1 MVATAKAKFL
11 SNMSLITTLALTD
24 DAPRSSD
31 RDAWALLLG
40 ETRLSEGD
48 TLSACGVEENT
59 LLSLVVA
66 AATGAAAVNPAN
78 AAGTVTFTDKDTNEL
93 RKEQA
98 TASDADGA
106 RPRDGR
112 RRDRTGGR

>member
-1 MVATAKAKFL
+1 MRIRCAMLGRIKSSAFEVTVEPTDTVATVKAKFL

-24 DAPRSSD
+24 DAPRSRD

-40 ETRLSEGD
+40 ETRLAEGD

-66 AATGAAAVNPAN
+66 ASTGA
-78 AAGTVTFTDKDTNEL
+78 
-93 RKEQA
+93 Q
-98 TASDADGA
+98 
-106 RPRDGR
+106 
-112 RRDRTGGR
+112 